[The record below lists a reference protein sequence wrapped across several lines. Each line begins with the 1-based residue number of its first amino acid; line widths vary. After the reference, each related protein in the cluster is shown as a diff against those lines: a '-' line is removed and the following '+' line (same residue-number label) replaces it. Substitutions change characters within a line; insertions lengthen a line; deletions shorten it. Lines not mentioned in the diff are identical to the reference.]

1 MEVYILEDCFGAGNI
16 VTSRYQRDTSV
27 IQIISKW
34 LLFLLWFTAMDQ
46 KIWCWTTP
54 TRLIKEKLLLESY
67 KFFQRLSQSEL
78 HLGWNR
84 LEENFSSWVKW
95 IFPEPQNTILHKECS
110 MFFFEE
116 EPYDRVLPRNELY
129 SCTHVSGPRD
139 RRISVLGLH
148 IAHGIVAPH

>member
-1 MEVYILEDCFGAGNI
+1 
-16 VTSRYQRDTSV
+16 
-27 IQIISKW
+27 
-34 LLFLLWFTAMDQ
+34 MDQ
-46 KIWCWTTP
+46 KVRCRTTP

-67 KFFQRLSQSEL
+67 KFLQWLSQSEL

-95 IFPEPQNTILHKECS
+95 IFPDTQNTILHKECS

-139 RRISVLGLH
+139 RRVSVLGLH
-148 IAHGIVAPH
+148 LAHGVAASHKSLYIDDRSTGWCESVFMVHQRVPAQAVGSLQ